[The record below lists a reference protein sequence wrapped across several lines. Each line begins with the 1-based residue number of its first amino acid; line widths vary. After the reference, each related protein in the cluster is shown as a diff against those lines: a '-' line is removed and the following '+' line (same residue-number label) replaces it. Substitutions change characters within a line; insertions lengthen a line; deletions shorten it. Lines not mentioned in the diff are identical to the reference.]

1 VRVPSWQVE
10 ADLAA
15 GPPGAP
21 ARKSRT
27 GFDAVAPDVSAVA
40 ADFSDDQEPSPHY
53 AGRGGAALT
62 HSAHN
67 LAHEKNHYSILK
79 PCQMIVVY
87 QAANQSRFLAS

>member
-40 ADFSDDQEPSPHY
+40 ADLLRRSGTFAHY
-53 AGRGGAALT
+53 AGRGGAAFT